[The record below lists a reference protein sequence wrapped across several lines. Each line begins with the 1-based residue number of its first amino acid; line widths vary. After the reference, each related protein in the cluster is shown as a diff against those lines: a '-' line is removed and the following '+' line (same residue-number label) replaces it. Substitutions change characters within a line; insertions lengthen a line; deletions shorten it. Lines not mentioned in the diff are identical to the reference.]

1 MPLLARTIT
10 APLVVDI
17 RPGAIRDIAQVL
29 ADQRISAGGQ
39 VAIVVGTSSGEA
51 VLERIAD
58 QLPEADVFRV
68 EGGTLD
74 AALRLAKDAGHRQ
87 YDALVGVGGGRVLD
101 VTKFAGARL
110 GLPVVT
116 VATNLAHDGIGSP
129 TCILDTDSGRGSYGV
144 PAPIAILVDL
154 EMVRVAPPRSVRAGI
169 GETLS
174 NICAVEDWQL
184 AHERTGEAV
193 DGLAMMLARSAADAV
208 LYQRGTIES
217 DAFLHT
223 LAESLVLSG
232 QAMVIAGTSR
242 PCSGACHEISHAI
255 DLLFPDRRGW
265 HGEQVGVGAAFGTY
279 LRKDEERLEQIVAAL
294 RWHDLPVVPADL
306 GLSVDEFTAVVLAAP
321 QTRPGRHTILEEL
334 ALSDEGT
341 LLAVKDYIDAVS
353 GPAWA

>member
-1 MPLLARTIT
+1 MPLLARQIT
-10 APLVVDI
+10 APLVIDI
-17 RPGAIRDIAQVL
+17 RPGAVRDIANVL
-29 ADQRISAGGQ
+29 AEQRISAGGQ
-39 VAIVVGTSSGEA
+39 VAIVVGKSSGDA

-58 QLPEADVFRV
+58 QLPEADVFRI

-74 AALRLAKDAGHRQ
+74 GALRLAKDAGHRQ
-87 YDALVGVGGGRVLD
+87 YDAMVGVGGGRVLD

-154 EMVRVAPPRSVRAGI
+154 ELVRAAPPRSVRAGI

-174 NICAVEDWQL
+174 NFCAIEDWQL

-208 LYQRGTIES
+208 IYQRGTIEN

-255 DLLFPDRRGW
+255 DLLFPDRNGY
-265 HGEQVGVGAAFGTY
+265 HGEQVGLGAAFATF
-279 LRKDEERLEQIVAAL
+279 LRKDEERLEHMVAAL
-294 RWHDLPVVPADL
+294 SWHGLPVVPADL
-306 GLSVDEFTAVVLAAP
+306 GMTVDEFTRVVLAAP

-334 ALSDEGT
+334 SLSEEGT
-341 LLAVKDYIDAVS
+341 LLAVKDYIDVVS

>member
-17 RPGAIRDIAQVL
+17 RPGAIRDLARVL
-29 ADQRISAGGQ
+29 AEYRISAGGQ
-39 VAIVVGTSSGEA
+39 VAVVLGSRSADA
-51 VLERIAD
+51 VVERLAD
-58 QLPEADVFRV
+58 QLPDADVFRI

-74 AALRLAKDAGHRQ
+74 TALRLAKDAGHRQ
-87 YDALVGVGGGRVLD
+87 YDAVVGVGGGRVLD
-101 VTKFAGARL
+101 VTKFAAARL
-110 GLPVVT
+110 GLPVVS

-144 PAPIAILVDL
+144 PAPIAVLVDL
-154 EMVRVAPPRSVRAGI
+154 EMVKNAPPRSVRAGV

-174 NICAVEDWQL
+174 NICAIEDWQL

-208 LYQRGTIES
+208 LYQRGTIDS

-255 DLLFPDRRGW
+255 DLLYPDRRGY
-265 HGEQVGVGAAFGTY
+265 HGEQVGLGAAFSTY

-294 RWHDLPVVPADL
+294 RWHELPVVPADL
-306 GLSVDEFTAVVLAAP
+306 DLDLDDFTRAVLEAP
-321 QTRPGRHTILEEL
+321 QTRPGRHTILEERSL
-334 ALSDEGT
+334 NEEETRSAIRDYVDLVSDP
-341 LLAVKDYIDAVS
+341 S
-353 GPAWA
+353 WA

>member
-1 MPLLARTIT
+1 MPLLARQIT
-10 APLVVDI
+10 APLVIDI
-17 RPGAIRDIAQVL
+17 RPGAIRDLARVL
-29 ADQRISAGGQ
+29 AEQRISAGGQ
-39 VAIVVGTSSGEA
+39 VAIVVGTSSGDA

-58 QLPEADVFRV
+58 QLPEADVFRI
-68 EGGTLD
+68 EGGSLD
-74 AALRLAKDAGHRQ
+74 TALHLARDAGHRQ
-87 YDALVGVGGGRVLD
+87 YDAVIGIGGGRVLD
-101 VTKFAGARL
+101 VTKFAAARL

-144 PAPIAILVDL
+144 PAPIAVLVDL
-154 EMVRVAPPRSVRAGI
+154 ELVRCAPQRSVRAGI

-174 NICAVEDWQL
+174 NICAIEDWQL
-184 AHERTGEAV
+184 AHERNGEAV
-193 DGLAMMLARSAADAV
+193 DGLAMMLARSASDAV
-208 LYQRGTIES
+208 LFQRGTIES

-232 QAMVIAGTSR
+232 QAMVIAGSSR

-255 DLLFPDRRGW
+255 DLLYPDRRGY
-265 HGEQVGVGAAFGTY
+265 HGEQVGVGAAFATF

-294 RWHDLPVVPADL
+294 RWHGLPVVPEEL
-306 GLSVDEFTAVVLAAP
+306 GFTVDEFTRIVLAAP

-341 LLAVKDYIDAVS
+341 LLAVKDYIDVVS

>member
-1 MPLLARTIT
+1 MPLLARQIT
-10 APLVVDI
+10 APLVIDI
-17 RPGAIRDIAQVL
+17 RPGAIRDLAQVL

-39 VAIVVGTSSGEA
+39 VAIVIGTSSGDA

-58 QLPEADVFRV
+58 QLPEADVFRI

-74 AALRLAKDAGHRQ
+74 AALHLARDAGHRQ
-87 YDALVGVGGGRVLD
+87 YDAVIGVGGGRVLD
-101 VTKFAGARL
+101 VTKFAAARL

-144 PAPIAILVDL
+144 PAPIAVLVDL
-154 EMVRVAPPRSVRAGI
+154 ELVRAAPPRSVRAGI

-174 NICAVEDWQL
+174 NICALEDWQL

-232 QAMVIAGTSR
+232 QAMVIAGSSR

-255 DLLFPDRRGW
+255 DLLFPDRRGY
-265 HGEQVGVGAAFGTY
+265 HGEQVGVGAAFATF

-294 RWHDLPVVPADL
+294 RWHGLPVVPEEL
-306 GLSVDEFTAVVLAAP
+306 GFTVDEFTRIVLAAP

-341 LLAVKDYIDAVS
+341 LLAVKDYIDVVS

>member
-17 RPGAIRDIAQVL
+17 RPGAIRDLAPVL
-29 ADQRISAGGQ
+29 AEHRISAGGQ
-39 VAIVVGTSSGEA
+39 VAVVVGSHTAEA
-51 VLERIAD
+51 VLERLGN
-58 QLPEADVFRV
+58 QLPEADVFRI

-74 AALRLAKDAGHRQ
+74 TALHLARDAGHRQ
-87 YDALVGVGGGRVLD
+87 YDAVIGVGGGRVLD
-101 VTKFAGARL
+101 VTKFAAARL

-144 PAPIAILVDL
+144 PAPIAVLVDL
-154 EMVRVAPPRSVRAGI
+154 ELVRAAPRRSVRAGI

-174 NICAVEDWQL
+174 NICALEDWQL

-208 LYQRGTIES
+208 LYQRGTIDS

-232 QAMVIAGTSR
+232 QAMVIAGSSR

-255 DLLFPDRRGW
+255 DLLFPDRRGY
-265 HGEQVGVGAAFGTY
+265 HGEQVGVGAAFATF

-294 RWHDLPVVPADL
+294 RWHGLPVVPADL
-306 GLSVDEFTAVVLAAP
+306 GFTVEEFTRIVLAAP

>member
-10 APLVVDI
+10 APLVIDI
-17 RPGAIRDIAQVL
+17 RPGAIRDLARVL
-29 ADQRISAGGQ
+29 AEQRISAGGQ
-39 VAIVVGTSSGEA
+39 VAIVLGSASAEA
-51 VLERIAD
+51 VVERLAG
-58 QLPEADVFRV
+58 QLPQADIFRI
-68 EGGTLD
+68 EGGSLD
-74 AALRLAKDAGHRQ
+74 AALHLARDAGRRQ

-110 GLPVVT
+110 GLPVVS

-129 TCILDTDSGRGSYGV
+129 TSILDTDSGRGSYGV

-154 EMVRVAPPRSVRAGI
+154 ELVRSAPRRSVRAGI
-169 GETLS
+169 GEALS
-174 NICAVEDWQL
+174 NLCAIDDWHL
-184 AHERTGEAV
+184 AHERTGEPV

-208 LYQRGTIES
+208 LYQRGTIDS
-217 DAFLHT
+217 DTFLST

-255 DLLFPDRRGW
+255 DLLYPDRRGY
-265 HGEQVGVGAAFGTY
+265 HGEQVGVGAAFATF
-279 LRKDEERLEQIVAAL
+279 LRKDEERLEQLVAAL
-294 RWHDLPVVPADL
+294 RWHGLPVVPADL
-306 GLSVDEFTAVVLAAP
+306 RLDEDEFTRVVLAAP

-334 ALSDEGT
+334 ALSDEDT
-341 LLAVKDYIDAVS
+341 RLAVKDYIDVVS